1 MSRMKLE
8 YTIDDIREVEQ
19 DAYERGRR
27 EALEEKPCENCIS
40 RDLALYGI
48 SWLPKH
54 KSIGEGEWSIKES
67 DIKGMLRGMVSVVP
81 QAPKWI
87 PVTKEL
93 PTLNDDGVSDMV
105 LLCWSDGQR
114 TVGAYRGDRTFVGQA
129 WPEAKDVRVT
139 VIAWMPLPEPYRAKE
154 EDEQRGRFE
163 KFNSVELYEMLDDFC
178 EQVGCPLPVKTKN
191 EIVANIALEQAK
203 TVAADRLS
211 QAMKESE
218 ERNG

>member
-19 DAYERGRR
+19 HAYERGRR
-27 EALEEKPCENCIS
+27 DALEELEEFTSAKMREILDDCCKRAADRI
-40 RDLALYGI
+40 A
-48 SWLPKH
+48 
-54 KSIGEGEWSIKES
+54 
-67 DIKGMLRGMVSVVP
+67 
-81 QAPKWI
+81 QWI

-139 VIAWMPLPEPYRAKE
+139 VTAWQPLPEPYR
-154 EDEQRGRFE
+154 
-163 KFNSVELYEMLDDFC
+163 
-178 EQVGCPLPVKTKN
+178 
-191 EIVANIALEQAK
+191 
-203 TVAADRLS
+203 
-211 QAMKESE
+211 ESE
-218 ERNG
+218 E